1 MRSMPVSVMGVVA
14 KWLAWCSQDRA
25 SWWNGL
31 VSKCAATRMLTSG
44 MHIALGESR
53 CSVVG

>member
-1 MRSMPVSVMGVVA
+1 MPVSVMGVVA

-44 MHIALGESR
+44 R
-53 CSVVG
+53 